1 MVILETRNL
10 SKQFGGL
17 WAVKDVS
24 MSLERGQLMG
34 LIGPNGA
41 GKTTTFNL
49 LTGFLNATSGQILLG
64 GKDITNQPPEKFV
77 CHGIT
82 RTFQSVRLFS
92 KLSVIDNLRIA
103 SYTLGSYDIFSALFG
118 LPTYRKQEKQK
129 EDTIRMLMEEYGLT
143 DLAQKK
149 AGELTYILQR
159 RVELARAMITRPK
172 ILLLDEPTAGMNEE
186 ETQEFMNII
195 QNLLERVDLTVLLIE
210 HAIQLVMDCCKTI
223 VVMDYGSVI
232 ACGSP
237 EQIQND
243 PQVIEAYLG
252 VKTDVK
258 SM

>member
-1 MVILETRNL
+1 MAILETRNL

-24 MSLERGQLMG
+24 ISLEKGQLMG

-49 LTGFLNATSGQILLG
+49 LTGFFHATSGRILIDG
-64 GKDITNQPPEKFV
+64 EEVTNQRPEKFV
-77 CHGIT
+77 RYGIA

-92 KLSVIDNLRIA
+92 GLSIVDNLRVA
-103 SYTLGSYDIFSALFG
+103 CYTLATYDILAALFG
-118 LPTYRKQEKQK
+118 LPAYRNQEKQK
-129 EDTIRMLMEEYGLT
+129 EETIEKIMEDYGLT
-143 DLAQKK
+143 GNAQQRAGDLP
-149 AGELTYILQR
+149 YVVQR
-159 RVELARAMITRPK
+159 RVELARAMVTQPK

-186 ETQEFMNII
+186 ETLDFMNIV
-195 QNLLERVDLTVLLIE
+195 QNLRNRVGLSVLLIE
-210 HAIQLVMDCCKTI
+210 HAIQLVMDYCETI

-232 ACGSP
+232 ASGSP

-252 VKTDVK
+252 VKDDA
-258 SM
+258 

>member
-1 MVILETRNL
+1 MAILQTRNL

-24 MSLERGQLMG
+24 ISLENGQLMG

-49 LTGFLNATSGQILLG
+49 LTGFLHATSGRILIDG
-64 GKDITNQPPEKFV
+64 EDVTNQRPEKFV
-77 CHGIT
+77 RYGIA

-92 KLSVIDNLRIA
+92 RLSIVDNLRVA
-103 SYTLGSYDIFSALFG
+103 CYTLSSYDIFSALFG
-118 LPTYRKQEKQK
+118 LHAYRNQEKQK
-129 EDTIRMLMEEYGLT
+129 EETIVKLMEDYGLT
-143 DLAQKK
+143 GNAQKR
-149 AGELTYILQR
+149 AGDLPYVVQR
-159 RVELARAMITRPK
+159 RVELARAMVTQPK

-186 ETQEFMNII
+186 ETLDFMNIV
-195 QNLLERVDLTVLLIE
+195 QNLRNRVGLTVLLIE
-210 HAIQLVMDCCKTI
+210 HAIQLVMDFCETI

-232 ACGSP
+232 ASGPP

-252 VKTDVK
+252 VKNDA
-258 SM
+258 